1 MNILGEAFVE
11 TGQLVEDCLLE
22 ECEVAVLGDEGDD
35 AGQMEGFG
43 GGIEEE
49 SLI

>member
-1 MNILGEAFVE
+1 MDILGEALVE

-22 ECEVAVLGDEGDD
+22 ECVLPVLGDEGDD
-35 AGQMEGFG
+35 AGKMEGFG
-43 GGIEEE
+43 GGIKEE